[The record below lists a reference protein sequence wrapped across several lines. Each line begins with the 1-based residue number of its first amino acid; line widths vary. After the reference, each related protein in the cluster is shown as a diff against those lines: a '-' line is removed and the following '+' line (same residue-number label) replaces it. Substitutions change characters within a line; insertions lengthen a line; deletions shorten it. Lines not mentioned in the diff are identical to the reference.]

1 MYQFPLQKVLEYRQ
15 HLEEKEQLRLAQVQL
30 QTQQARL
37 NVVKAKEVLSQ
48 GQEAYSRCQVQ
59 LDVSEALLASEYVI
73 YLEKRLQ
80 AYQEALAKQEKRLQ
94 QQIKVTEKAMQER
107 KIMDKLREKDFQ
119 RYQQEQAKIEQRHMD
134 EAARNVFL
142 RQKHNE

>member
-15 HLEEKEQLRLAQVQL
+15 HLEEKEQLRLAQVQ
-30 QTQQARL
+30 QQALQARQ
-37 NVVKAKEVLSQ
+37 NVVKAKEVLLQ
-48 GQEAYSRCQVQ
+48 GQEEYSRCQVR

-80 AYQEALAKQEKRLQ
+80 AYQEELERQEQRLQ
-94 QQIKVTEKAMQER
+94 QQIKVTEKAMQDR

-134 EAARNVFL
+134 EAARNVYL
-142 RQKHNE
+142 RQKNNA